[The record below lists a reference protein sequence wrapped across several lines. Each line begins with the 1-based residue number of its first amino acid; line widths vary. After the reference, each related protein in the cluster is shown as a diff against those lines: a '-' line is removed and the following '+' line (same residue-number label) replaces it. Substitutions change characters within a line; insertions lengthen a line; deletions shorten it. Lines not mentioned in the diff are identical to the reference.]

1 MIIINS
7 KNITFKYVT
16 ESLYIY
22 LREKGINCILSEN
35 LVLNSDNLYIF
46 IGINGLIKKYPP
58 KYIIYQFEQTDSF
71 YYNDQHEKEYNY
83 IFNDSYLNILRNAH
97 QIWDYSLQNK
107 SWLEKNTNLTNIIH
121 VPICFSHTLYKKTI
135 QSQNKDIDIL
145 FFGSLNPKRKKILEK
160 LQEYS
165 HINLVIRNNDC
176 WEEELDKLIGRSK
189 IILNI
194 HYYEN
199 AILEMHRLS
208 YLLNNKCFIISE
220 TVSDNSLIEIFDQGL
235 IFSNYNTI
243 VETCIDWL
251 NNKTEEQRVL
261 ISNSGYQ
268 ILKKYSYSDYI
279 PSFLSNHVGHH
290 KKKKSKINWYI
301 PTILGESETSVS
313 PEGHYVLKLPQ
324 IDDNELPYISIIT
337 PTGNRRKLFSIAIN
351 NFHEI
356 IYPRHKIE
364 WIVVDDGEEDL
375 SDLLRFSKQIKY
387 FKINT
392 PRLSIG
398 EKRNLC
404 IQKCNHDYIVCMD
417 DDDYYPPSSVLGR
430 IKTLIKYP
438 HANCVGCNN
447 IGVFDI
453 INHKSYLASDGP
465 KYFSEASMSFRK
477 SFWMQRPFYKED
489 KQGEGKFFCLYREE
503 EMMNIPFQFVIIAL
517 KHRHNTTNSI
527 RNISENNS
535 SQKQSDLFK
544 LIEPDMQF
552 FLETLKKTYLER

>member
-7 KNITFKYVT
+7 KNITFKSIT
-16 ESLYIY
+16 DSLYIY
-22 LREKGINCILSEN
+22 LREKHINCILSEN
-35 LVLNSDNLYIF
+35 LDLNSDNLYIF

-71 YYNDQHEKEYNY
+71 YYNEQHEKEYNY

-107 SWLEKNTNLTNIIH
+107 SWLEKNMNLKNIIH
-121 VPICFSHTLYKKTI
+121 VPICFSHTLYKKKI
-135 QSQNKDIDIL
+135 QSQVKDIDIL

-176 WEEELDKLIGRSK
+176 WEDDLDNLIGRSR

-208 YLLNNKCFIISE
+208 YLLINKCFIISE
-220 TVSDNSLIEIFDQGL
+220 TVSDSSLVDVFNQGL
-235 IFSNYNTI
+235 IFSKYNKI

-251 NNKTEEQRVL
+251 NNKTEQERSV
-261 ISNSGYQ
+261 ISNLGHQ
-268 ILKKYSYSDYI
+268 TFKKYDYQNYI
-279 PSFLSNHVGHH
+279 PSFLSNYSGNH
-290 KKKKSKINWYI
+290 KSKKSKINWYI
-301 PTILGESETSVS
+301 PTILKESETSVS
-313 PEGHYVLKLPQ
+313 SEGHYVLKLPQ
-324 IDDNELPYISIIT
+324 IDDNELPCISIIT

-364 WIVVDDGEEDL
+364 WVIVDDGQEDL

-387 FKINT
+387 FKINP

-404 IQKCNHDYIVCMD
+404 IQKCTHDYIVCMD

-430 IKTLIKYP
+430 IKTLLKYP
-438 HANCVGCNN
+438 HINCVGCNN

-453 INHKSYLASDGP
+453 IKHRSYLASDGP
-465 KYFSEASMSFRK
+465 KYFSEASMAFRK
-477 SFWMQRPFYKED
+477 SFWNQRPFYQED
-489 KQGEGKFFCLYREE
+489 KQGEGKYFCLYREH
-503 EMMNIPFQFVIIAL
+503 EMMSIPFQFVIIAL
-517 KHRHNTTNSI
+517 KHRQNTTNSI

-544 LIEPDMQF
+544 LFEPEMQF
-552 FLETLKKTYLER
+552 FLETLKKTYVD